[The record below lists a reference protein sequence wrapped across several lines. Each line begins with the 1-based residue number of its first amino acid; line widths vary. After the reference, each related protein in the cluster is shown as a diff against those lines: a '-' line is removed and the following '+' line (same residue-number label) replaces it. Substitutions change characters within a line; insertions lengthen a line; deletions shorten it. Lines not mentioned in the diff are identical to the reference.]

1 MNPLVSIIIPTFNR
15 ASLISETLESIIS
28 QTYKNWECIVV
39 DDGSLDKTSDVV
51 KEYVIKDSRFQY
63 YSRPQDRKKGANACR
78 NYGFEMS
85 KGKYIQWFDS
95 DDLMHQDKLKL
106 KVEAL
111 ENNDVDFVVCEG
123 IEYRDTI
130 ENIIRHWNEIQS
142 NNVLLDH
149 ITGKTIFGTN
159 GPLFK
164 KDLFNNISLFD
175 EKLIRKQEWEFFSR
189 LLTYTINYLPLKR
202 ELYYIRSHENS
213 INGLNELSTL
223 DSRILSN
230 KLVFKI
236 AKNNLN
242 DKDLMIVRK
251 QFISKYIL
259 FFKLAKQGKKTY
271 LMFLCCVNGFL
282 TMTPYMFINGSIKS
296 FQRIF
301 K

>member
-39 DDGSLDKTSDVV
+39 DDGSLDKTSEVV
-51 KEYVIKDSRFQY
+51 QEYVIKDSRFQY

-149 ITGKTIFGTN
+149 ITGKAVFGTN
-159 GPLFK
+159 GPMFK
-164 KDLFNNISLFD
+164 RDFLKNLSLFNEN
-175 EKLIRKQEWEFFSR
+175 LIRKQEWEFFSR
-189 LLTYTINYLPLKR
+189 LLTYSVNYMPLNKG
-202 ELYYIRSHENS
+202 LYYIRSHENS

-251 QFISKYIL
+251 QFVSKYIL
-259 FFKLAKQGKKTY
+259 FFKLTKQSNKTN
-271 LMFLCCVNGFL
+271 LMFLCVVYGL
-282 TMTPYMFINGSIKS
+282 STMTPRMIFNGAIKS
-296 FQRIF
+296 CRRIF